1 MRGTTVAPDTPCAE
15 SRRGAL
21 PLHRLELRLPDDVP
35 FAVGSFDSI
44 GPMSRA
50 AFPHRHTFYEFVH
63 VTRGTGTHVVDLARW
78 ELRPPHLGLILPG
91 QVHHWEDAR
100 DLDGTVVLFTPEF
113 LLDHPGDRELLRR
126 LGAHPWLRLDPA
138 EHARTARLMAEL
150 REEYGQVDA
159 GFATVLRSLLH
170 VLLVRA
176 ARLGDRTAR
185 LGDGTAG
192 RGGQSPPGQSPPGR
206 SAGRHRPP
214 AGRHAVVAEEFARL
228 AARTGA
234 DGVSVRECAERLGVT
249 PGYLAEAVR
258 AALGRTPAGMLREA
272 RTQEAQR
279 LLARTDLSVRQ
290 VAARTGFDDPAY
302 FSRFFRRETGMSPGE
317 FRKHHDRRVPS
328 IEAGPGPA

>member
-1 MRGTTVAPDTPCAE
+1 MRGTTASPDTPHAE
-15 SRRGAL
+15 PPRGAL
-21 PLHRLELRLPDDVP
+21 PVHRLEVRLPDGVP

-91 QVHHWEDAR
+91 QVHHWEDTR

-126 LGAHPWLRLDPA
+126 LGEHPWLRLDPD

-150 REEYGQVDA
+150 TEEYGRVDA

-170 VLLVRA
+170 VLLVRT
-176 ARLGDRTAR
+176 ARLGDRT
-185 LGDGTAG
+185 GG
-192 RGGQSPPGQSPPGR
+192 RRRPPPPGR
-206 SAGRHRPP
+206 
-214 AGRHAVVAEEFARL
+214 HAAVAEEFARL

-234 DGVSVRECAERLGVT
+234 DAARSVRECAERIGVT
-249 PGYLAEAVR
+249 PGYLTEAVR
-258 AALGRTPAGMLREA
+258 TALGRTPAELLREA
-272 RTQEAQR
+272 RAQEAQR

-290 VAARTGFDDPAY
+290 VAARTGFEDPAY
-302 FSRFFRRETGMSPGE
+302 FCRFFRREVGMSPGD

-328 IEAGPGPA
+328 IEAGPGAA